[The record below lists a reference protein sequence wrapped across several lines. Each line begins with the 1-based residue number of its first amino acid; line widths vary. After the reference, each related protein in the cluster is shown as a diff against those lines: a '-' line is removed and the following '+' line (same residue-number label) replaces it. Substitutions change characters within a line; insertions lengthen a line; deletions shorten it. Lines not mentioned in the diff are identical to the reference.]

1 MVRIVMGVAVVVA
14 VYIGLALL
22 FTNCF
27 SRRVETASQD
37 YEDET

>member
-22 FTNCF
+22 FTSWF